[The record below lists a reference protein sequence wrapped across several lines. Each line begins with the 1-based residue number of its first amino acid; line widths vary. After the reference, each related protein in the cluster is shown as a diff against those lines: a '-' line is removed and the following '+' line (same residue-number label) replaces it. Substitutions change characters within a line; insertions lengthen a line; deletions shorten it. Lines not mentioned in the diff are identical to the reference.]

1 MEDINKIAVI
11 CGGSSPEREV
21 SINSGNG
28 VKDAL
33 LQLGFKSDLID
44 YSDIQDFND
53 LYDYELVFIA
63 LHGFEGENGEL
74 QARLDKMN
82 IIFTGSK
89 SSARSNTWNK
99 NLCKTILNENSINT
113 PNSILLNNLKIV
125 QIIHLI
131 ALKKSLATNLI
142 YL

>member
-1 MEDINKIAVI
+1 MELKI
-11 CGGSSPEREV
+11 
-21 SINSGNG
+21 
-28 VKDAL
+28 AL

-82 IIFTGSK
+82 IIFTGS
-89 SSARSNTWNK
+89 
-99 NLCKTILNENSINT
+99 NLQPAAIHGI
-113 PNSILLNNLKIV
+113 KIYV
-125 QIIHLI
+125 KQF
-131 ALKKSLATNLI
+131 
-142 YL
+142 

>member
-21 SINSGNG
+21 SIDSGKG
-28 VKDAL
+28 VNVAL

-63 LHGFEGENGEL
+63 LHGFEAVSYTHLRAHE
-74 QARLDKMN
+74 
-82 IIFTGSK
+82 TG
-89 SSARSNTWNK
+89 
-99 NLCKTILNENSINT
+99 
-113 PNSILLNNLKIV
+113 
-125 QIIHLI
+125 
-131 ALKKSLATNLI
+131 
-142 YL
+142 

>member
-89 SSARSNTWNK
+89 SSACSNTWNK

-113 PNSILLNNLKIV
+113 PNSCLLYT
-125 QIIHLI
+125 
-131 ALKKSLATNLI
+131 SPSPRDRG
-142 YL
+142 